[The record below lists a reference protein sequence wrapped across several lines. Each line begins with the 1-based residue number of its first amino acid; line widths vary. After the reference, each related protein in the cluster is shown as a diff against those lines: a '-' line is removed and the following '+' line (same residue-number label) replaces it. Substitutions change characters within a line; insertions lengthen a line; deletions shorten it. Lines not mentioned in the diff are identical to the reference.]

1 MTGLNYQTI
10 ERALLRVETGMTTK
24 MDAAVLRRAI
34 IILSTS
40 GGVRRTLGVN
50 TVNREYPPIIA
61 QYVGLSHVVF
71 PMESHALCG
80 TRVAKTWKVMSDKAE
95 ITCSVCRNK
104 MNKINLKKMA
114 KSA

>member
-40 GGVRRTLGVN
+40 GGVRRTLGVIHA
-50 TVNREYPPIIA
+50 VNREYPPTIR
-61 QYVGLSHVVF
+61 YVGLSHVVF
-71 PMESHALCG
+71 PMKSHALCG

-95 ITCSVCRNK
+95 ITQE
-104 MNKINLKKMA
+104 
-114 KSA
+114 